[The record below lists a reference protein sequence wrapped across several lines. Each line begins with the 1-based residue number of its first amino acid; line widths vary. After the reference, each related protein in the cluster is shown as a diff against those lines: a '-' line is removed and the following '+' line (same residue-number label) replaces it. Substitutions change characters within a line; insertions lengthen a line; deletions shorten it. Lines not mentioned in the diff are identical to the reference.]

1 MPAASAGMEGSKL
14 LKRVIVAVVCVP
26 ILLAMVYVA
35 PVWMLPAAVALLSAI
50 AIFEALYSTGFLQH
64 SRITAYSILLAG
76 LIPFWVF
83 YDSRSLPVLVGLF
96 IYVVLI
102 FCDAMASHK
111 KVGLEKIG
119 GAFFLSVFIPFFLSS
134 FLRMRKLEDW
144 SYYIILPFVIA
155 FLSDACALFA
165 GLAFGRHKLAP
176 ELSPKKTVE
185 GAIGGVCGAT
195 AAAVLSGVLAG
206 PLFGVEGCR
215 LWVLAI
221 YGVAGSILSQLGD
234 LSFSYIKR
242 EYGLK
247 DFGDLFPGHGGVLD
261 RFDSV
266 LFCAPFVEIMLYFL
280 PVVK

>member
-1 MPAASAGMEGSKL
+1 M

-26 ILLAMVYVA
+26 ILLGMVYVA

-83 YDSRSLPVLVGLF
+83 YDSRSLPALLGLF

-102 FCDAMASHK
+102 FCDAMASRK

-134 FLRMRKLEDW
+134 FLRIRGLEDW
-144 SYYIILPFVIA
+144 NYYIILPFVIA

-165 GLAFGRHKLAP
+165 GMAFGKHKLAP
-176 ELSPKKTVE
+176 TLSPKKTVE

-215 LWVLAI
+215 LWVLAV
-221 YGVAGSILSQLGD
+221 YGVVGSVLSQLGD

-266 LFCAPFVEIMLYFL
+266 LFCAPFVEIMLYLL

>member
-1 MPAASAGMEGSKL
+1 MLAASAGMEGSKL

-266 LFCAPFVEIMLYFL
+266 LFCAPFVEIMLYIL

>member
-1 MPAASAGMEGSKL
+1 MLAASAGMEGSKL

-76 LIPFWVF
+76 LIPFWAF

-266 LFCAPFVEIMLYFL
+266 LFCAPFVEIMLYIL